1 VTRSQL
7 QLKEAVRIRTIM
19 HKQQQQQV
27 HLHLM
32 QKRVMY
38 QQGQV
43 WAMHRRART
52 STLATVSIQ
61 CVRCGSRCCLLC
73 ALLKKRE

>member
-52 STLATVSIQ
+52 SMLP
-61 CVRCGSRCCLLC
+61 L
-73 ALLKKRE
+73 

>member
-1 VTRSQL
+1 MTRSQL

-43 WAMHRRART
+43 WAAAMHRRART
-52 STLATVSIQ
+52 SMLP
-61 CVRCGSRCCLLC
+61 L
-73 ALLKKRE
+73 